1 MLDVGCGQGDSSLP
15 GWIGLD
21 GDHRA
26 LVRARGD
33 YGVVGVVADAEQ
45 AWPLVDR
52 SVDAVVLFDILEH
65 VPDPRWLLSEAA
77 RVLRGAGWLLVALP
91 NAAHAV
97 NRATAVLGRTTDFTD
112 AYHRQ
117 GSPLS
122 DHLHRFS
129 VASGARLL
137 EEAGYRVER
146 RHEYFPTEFS
156 EGRWK
161 ALSGVARAVAA
172 SGLHHRLPNLL
183 AYELFYVCR
192 REL

>member
-1 MLDVGCGQGDSSLP
+1 M
-15 GWIGLD
+15 
-21 GDHRA
+21 
-26 LVRARGD
+26 
-33 YGVVGVVADAEQ
+33 VGVVADAELQ
-45 AWPLVDR
+45 WPFGDA
-52 SVDAVVLFDILEH
+52 SFDAVALFDILEH
-65 VPDPRWLLSEAA
+65 VPDPRFLLSEAT
-77 RVLRGAGWLLVALP
+77 RVLARAGRLLVALP

-129 VASGARLL
+129 MTSGTRLL
-137 EEAGYRVER
+137 EEAGYRVEQ
-146 RHEYFPTEFS
+146 RHEFFPTEFS

-183 AYELFYVCR
+183 AYEFFYVCR
-192 REL
+192 RP